1 MPYYQRPEAYSYI
14 PDYGAVTLWPGDPGI
29 QLAKD
34 IITNKKSYIFPCIHD
49 YTVTDIN
56 LRLIL
61 ETGEGIS
68 MEGDPRTP
76 TIPSPSI
83 IKVSEIPWFI
93 VGLLVS
99 IIGNQLSLINTY

>member
-1 MPYYQRPEAYSYI
+1 MGVEGSWYLISYNQ
-14 PDYGAVTLWPGDPGI
+14 DP
-29 QLAKD
+29 
-34 IITNKKSYIFPCIHD
+34 T
-49 YTVTDIN
+49 
-56 LRLIL
+56 
-61 ETGEGIS
+61 
-68 MEGDPRTP
+68 TP